1 VFLGYIHYFRAL
13 AITFIVA
20 GHAIDAMVWS
30 NVELSRLMRILLSN
44 GSVLFVFIA
53 GYLFQHLSDKLSG
66 RRYFTSKLKNVILP
80 YLLISIPAIIISV
93 TVFKQER
100 VWPGFYDGSIAE
112 QVVLFYLTGAH
123 LAPLWFIPM
132 ITLFYL
138 VAPLLL
144 KADKERLIYL
154 LLPAFMIVSCFVGR
168 GLPHESFVHFFSVY
182 LMGMGFSKYKDEANP
197 IISRGSILALLFGL
211 IVVFTLIEWLLTTAT
226 MSHWNYLQKMTMS
239 VFFLGLFVRYNASLT
254 SKLVSRIAD
263 NSFGVFFIHSYL
275 LTGGK
280 MMYERATGSLPD
292 GNVLLHFAITMVVLM
307 VCFYFIELVRTVF
320 GKRSRMLVGS

>member
-30 NVELSRLMRILLSN
+30 NVELGRLMRILLSN

-66 RRYFTSKLKNVILP
+66 RKYFSSKFKNVILP
-80 YLLISIPAIIISV
+80 YLLISIPAILISV
-93 TVFKQER
+93 TVFDQER
-100 VWPGFYDGSIAE
+100 VWPGFYDKPILQ
-112 QVVLFYLTGAH
+112 QVVMFYLTGAH

-138 VAPLLL
+138 VSPLLL
-144 KADKERLIYL
+144 QADKGRLIYM
-154 LLPAFMIVSCFVGR
+154 LLPVFMIVSCFVGR

-182 LMGMGFSKYKDEANP
+182 LMGMGFSKYKDETNP
-197 IISRGSILALLFGL
+197 IISQASVLLLMFAL
-211 IVVFTLIEWLLTTAT
+211 IVAFTLIEWLTTTAT
-226 MSHWNYLQKMTMS
+226 MSHWNYLQKMAMS

-275 LTGGK
+275 LTSAK
-280 MMYERATGSLPD
+280 LLYEQATGSLPD
-292 GNVLLHFAITMVVLM
+292 GSVLLHFAITFAVLM
-307 VCFYFIELVRTVF
+307 ACFYLIELIRTVF